1 MNCTR
6 IFWTNKGYFFS
17 LIFCFCLHIPP
28 LTSIRNLKA
37 VMFLKTHHQQK
48 CCMMGNNTFKLV
60 EKWLRQM
67 YVLKSGP
74 PQKFVKIWICQFSL
88 FLNGLRLSISYPFLH
103 QFWHMTHLWSILNFL
118 MYFRR
123 VMFIA
128 TRIFF
133 IYRQNLY
140 STCGVVI
147 SSLILIGTEW
157 WHKIKNRWFE
167 KDFYMVEHR
176 WLIDA

>member
-48 CCMMGNNTFKLV
+48 CCMMGNNTFKISGEMV
-60 EKWLRQM
+60 ETNVCIEVWTP
-67 YVLKSGP
+67 S
-74 PQKFVKIWICQFSL
+74 KICKNLDLPIFPI
-88 FLNGLRLSISYPFLH
+88 FKRIVSISYPFLH